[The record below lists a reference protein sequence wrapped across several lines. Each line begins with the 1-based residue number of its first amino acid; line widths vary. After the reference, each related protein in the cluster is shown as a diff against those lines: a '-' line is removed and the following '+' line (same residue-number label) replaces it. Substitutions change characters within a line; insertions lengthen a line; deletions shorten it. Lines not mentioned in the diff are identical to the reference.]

1 MNRLCIKPLNE
12 LTKLRKSQRECLFLI
27 LFSKS
32 TNQVLGKR
40 SKVFYFLCSIKIY
53 FSIKNRTYC
62 TVYKVL
68 QIRKLT
74 RNKKIFSRCTAQL
87 KEAYLISCYSSN
99 TKNPIANEANVNLII
114 YISWN
119 KLISTNY
126 GCYVGYFFLR
136 SSSSFLIASSKLP
149 IITFFFRNGSPECTC
164 FQKHSH
170 VIASFTLAKRLVHVS
185 VQWLNT
191 YIYLH

>member
-1 MNRLCIKPLNE
+1 MEVTKRVSFPYPVFKIHKPSI
-12 LTKLRKSQRECLFLI
+12 RKKVQSILFL
-27 LFSKS
+27 
-32 TNQVLGKR
+32 
-40 SKVFYFLCSIKIY
+40 VFHKIY

-114 YISWN
+114 YIS
-119 KLISTNY
+119 
-126 GCYVGYFFLR
+126 
-136 SSSSFLIASSKLP
+136 
-149 IITFFFRNGSPECTC
+149 
-164 FQKHSH
+164 
-170 VIASFTLAKRLVHVS
+170 
-185 VQWLNT
+185 
-191 YIYLH
+191 